1 MKFSK
6 FTLALGLGLANS
18 VFAIPHSTAV
28 QIDSSSTTSP
38 SSPSGSTGAASG
50 ATSNSRSTSSSNTY
64 TSSSTSNDKSTSDS
78 SDSEGEDGSLV
89 LSYYVS
95 PQGNANAMTVNQIP
109 DGQVQAPGSGSSS
122 GSGKSSGVS
131 PLSLA
136 GGENLNTYSYETG
149 QGSPYANIVSQVPDG
164 QVQAS
169 GSTSGQAQAPVA
181 YSVLSAPSTSSFAS
195 SEGPGSYSAQSAVSG
210 TPLQQYYSPL
220 DLGAESY
227 DASDYEALQDMYG
240 LSSYSYP
247 GSTSGSTGSYS
258 ASSTNAYGEGQPQSL
273 TDTTHAV
280 GAVPHEYTATSTPDD
295 DDTPTASS
303 QGGALVS
310 TEPALYEGSAAGLK
324 VAKVGIVV
332 ALFAALMGI
341 ANPILQLA
349 ASVVFGEV
357 HFVSYAAFSSGLLMS
372 SGKLFI
378 AELKIT

>member
-6 FTLALGLGLANS
+6 FTLALGLGLASS
-18 VFAIPHSTAV
+18 VFAIPHSSAV
-28 QIDSSSTTSP
+28 QIDSSSGISP
-38 SSPSGSTGAASG
+38 SSPSGSTSAASG
-50 ATSNSRSTSSSNTY
+50 ATSNSRSTSNSNTHTSTS
-64 TSSSTSNDKSTSDS
+64 TSSDRGSSDS

-136 GGENLNTYSYETG
+136 GSENLNTYSYEAG

-164 QVQAS
+164 QVQAP
-169 GSTSGQAQAPVA
+169 GSTSGQAPVA
-181 YSVLSAPSTSSFAS
+181 YSVLSVPSTSSFGS
-195 SEGPGSYSAQSAVSG
+195 SEEPSSYSAEGAGSG

-240 LSSYSYP
+240 LSSYSSP

-258 ASSTNAYGEGQPQSL
+258 ASSTNAYGEGQSQAL

-280 GAVPHEYTATSTPDD
+280 GAVPHEYTATPTPEG
-295 DDTPTASS
+295 DDTLPTSS
-303 QGGALVS
+303 QGTALVS
-310 TEPALYEGSAAGLK
+310 SEPALYEGSAAGLN

-332 ALFAALMGI
+332 ALFAALMG
-341 ANPILQLA
+341 
-349 ASVVFGEV
+349 
-357 HFVSYAAFSSGLLMS
+357 
-372 SGKLFI
+372 
-378 AELKIT
+378 